1 MEDKQFIVLV
11 IYDIVDNKQRTKLVR
26 CLERYGKRVQ
36 KSAFEGFLT
45 QKQYTQMIEKSQK
58 YINPKTDSFRVYIV
72 DNFINTY
79 SFGIDSRE
87 KFDYFVL

>member
-1 MEDKQFIVLV
+1 
-11 IYDIVDNKQRTKLVR
+11 
-26 CLERYGKRVQ
+26 
-36 KSAFEGFLT
+36 
-45 QKQYTQMIEKSQK
+45 MIEKSQK

-87 KFDYFVL
+87 KFDYFIL

>member
-11 IYDIVDNKQRTKLVR
+11 IYDIVDNKQRTKLVH

-58 YINPKTDSFRVYIV
+58 YINTKTDSFRVYIV

-87 KFDYFVL
+87 KFDYFIL